1 MASIAA
7 TTVRPARHVAGTVQ
21 LAGDKSIS
29 HRYALL
35 AALATGRSTIAQYSQ
50 GADCAATLDCLA
62 GVGVNIRRTRS
73 AEQGLTVDIEGRGLR
88 GLRAP
93 GLPLDARNSGTTMRL
108 LTGILAA
115 HPFTSV
121 MIGDASLTK
130 RPMGRVI
137 VPLELMGA
145 RITSHDTRPPLTI
158 HGAALKGIHYRTEI
172 PSAQIKSAVLLA
184 GLQASGTTV
193 VEEAAATRNHTE
205 LALRAFGATVHTS
218 ENTIEVAGGQ
228 MLRGGE
234 FVVPGDISS
243 AAFWAAAAA
252 AIPGSDVE
260 IHNVGLNPTR
270 TALLDVL
277 RRGGAVVD
285 EYVEREAGGE
295 PSGRVR
301 VRYGRPRSLTL
312 TADEIPY
319 LIDEIPALAAWASNG
334 GELHVTGAG
343 ELRVKE
349 SDRISALV
357 RGFQALG
364 ADVEE
369 FSDGFHLRGSRRL
382 RGGQADAAGDHRLAM
397 AFAIAAL
404 GADSPSIISGADSVA
419 ISYPDFFSTLE
430 SLCDAPR

>member
-7 TTVRPARHVAGTVQ
+7 TTVRPARRIKGTVG

-35 AALATGRSTIAQYSQ
+35 AALATGRSTIAQYSL

-62 GVGVNIRRTRS
+62 AAGVDIRRTRS
-73 AEQGLTVDIEGRGLR
+73 ADGGLTVDIEGRGLR

-93 GLPLDARNSGTTMRL
+93 ASPLDARNSGTTMRL
-108 LTGILAA
+108 LSGVLAA

-121 MIGDASLTK
+121 VVGDASLTK

-145 RITSHDTRPPLTI
+145 RIESHDKKPPLTI
-158 HGAALKGIHYRTEI
+158 HGAALKGIRYRTEV

-184 GLQASGTTV
+184 GPAGRGHDHRRGVGRHAKSHRAGAARVRRHGRSVSG
-193 VEEAAATRNHTE
+193 
-205 LALRAFGATVHTS
+205 
-218 ENTIEVAGGQ
+218 NTIELAGGQ
-228 MLRGGE
+228 TLRGGE

-243 AAFWAAAAA
+243 AAFWVAAAA

-270 TALLDVL
+270 IALLDVL
-277 RRGGAVVD
+277 RRGGAIVD
-285 EYVEREAGGE
+285 EHIDREAGGE

-301 VRYGRPRSLTL
+301 VRYGQPRALTL
-312 TADEIPY
+312 GADQVPY
-319 LIDEIPALAAWASNG
+319 LIDEIPALAAWASLG

-382 RGGQADAAGDHRLAM
+382 RGGRADAAGDHRLAM

-404 GADSPSIISGADSVA
+404 GADAPSIISGADSVA
-419 ISYPDFFSTLE
+419 ISYPEFFSTLE
-430 SLCDAPR
+430 SLCDPS

>member
-7 TTVRPARHVAGTVQ
+7 TTVRPARRVKGTVG

-35 AALATGRSTIAQYSQ
+35 AALATGRSTITQFSL

-62 GVGVNIRRTRS
+62 AAGVEIARTRS
-73 AEQGLTVDIEGRGLR
+73 ADRGLTVDIEGRGLR
-88 GLRAP
+88 GLRPPAS
-93 GLPLDARNSGTTMRL
+93 PLDARNSGTTMRL
-108 LTGILAA
+108 LSGVLAA
-115 HPFTSV
+115 HPFVSV
-121 MIGDASLTK
+121 LQGDASLTE

-137 VPLELMGA
+137 TPLELMGA
-145 RITSHDTRPPLTI
+145 RIESRDKKPPLTI
-158 HGAALKGIHYRTEI
+158 HGGSLKGIHYRTEV

-184 GLQASGTTV
+184 GLQSAGTTI
-193 VEEAAATRNHTE
+193 VEETAATRNHTE
-205 LALRAFGATVHTS
+205 LALRAFGATLGVS
-218 ENTIEVAGGQ
+218 GNTIELEGGQ
-228 MLRGGE
+228 QLHGGE
-234 FVVPGDISS
+234 LVVPGDISS
-243 AAFWAAAAA
+243 AAFWLAAAA

-270 TALLDVL
+270 IALLDVL
-277 RRGGAVVD
+277 RRGGAL
-285 EYVEREAGGE
+285 VEEHIERKAGGE

-301 VRYGRPRSLTL
+301 VRYGQPRSLIL
-312 TADEIPY
+312 GADQVPY
-319 LIDEIPALAAWASNG
+319 LIDEIPALAAWASLG
-334 GELHVTGAG
+334 GELYVTGAA

-357 RGFQALG
+357 HGFQALG

-382 RGGQADAAGDHRLAM
+382 RGGRADAAGDHRLAM

-404 GADSPSIISGADSVA
+404 GAESPSIISGADSVA
-419 ISYPDFFSTLE
+419 ISYPEFFSTLE
-430 SLCDAPR
+430 SLCDPS